1 MIEFREV
8 TKSFSG
14 RKILDRVS
22 FKINRGEIVFV
33 IGRSG
38 TGKSVMLKNI
48 VGLMKP
54 DSGEIFVDDEEISHF
69 SEKQLFEVRR
79 RCGMV
84 FQFPALLDS
93 LTVFDNL
100 AFGPRSHGARD
111 EREIKDRIE
120 KILPLV
126 NLTPNV
132 LDRMPAELSFGMQ
145 KRVSLARTLALDPTH
160 LLYDEPTTSLD
171 PISMA
176 AVNQLIFHLARQL
189 KVTSV
194 VVSHDMHCAVAIA
207 DRILML
213 DQGRVIA
220 SGTVQ
225 EMKASDVPL
234 VRGFLKEAEERIR
247 VA

>member
-1 MIEFREV
+1 MIEFKEV

-14 RKILDRVS
+14 RRILDKVS
-22 FKINRGEIVFV
+22 FKINKGEIVFV

-48 VGLMKP
+48 VGLMQP
-54 DSGEIFVDDEEISHF
+54 DSGEIFIDGEEISRY

-93 LTVFDNL
+93 LTVYDNL
-100 AFGPRSHGARD
+100 AFGPRSHRFGS
-111 EREIKDRIE
+111 EEEIHARIE

-126 NLTPNV
+126 NLNTTILNK
-132 LDRMPAELSFGMQ
+132 MPAELSFGTQ
-145 KRVSLARTLALDPTH
+145 KRVSLARTLALEPTH

-176 AVNQLIFHLARQL
+176 TVNQLIAKLSRSL
-189 KVTSV
+189 GVTSI

-213 DQGRVIA
+213 DQGKVAA
-220 SGTVQ
+220 SGTVE
-225 EMKASDVPL
+225 EMKRSDVTL
-234 VRGFLKEAEERIR
+234 VRQFLKEAEERTH
-247 VA
+247 AL

>member
-8 TKSFSG
+8 SKSFG
-14 RKILDRVS
+14 PKRVLDRVS
-22 FKINRGEIVFV
+22 FKINKGEIVFI

-38 TGKSVMLKNI
+38 TGKSVTLKNI
-48 VGLMKP
+48 VGLLRP
-54 DSGEIFVDDEEISHF
+54 DSGEIYVDNEEISHL
-69 SEKQLFEVRR
+69 SESQLFHVRK

-93 LTVFDNL
+93 LTVYDNL
-100 AFGPRSHGARD
+100 AFGPRSHQQWSEKEIR
-111 EREIKDRIE
+111 ERILQ
-120 KILPLV
+120 ILPLL
-126 NLTPNV
+126 NLPETIFNRLPS
-132 LDRMPAELSFGMQ
+132 ELSFGMQ
-145 KRVSLARTLALDPTH
+145 KRVSLARTLALEPAH

-171 PISMA
+171 PISMN
-176 AVNQLIFHLARQL
+176 AVNQLIAKLARSL

-220 SGTVQ
+220 QGTVE
-225 EMKASDVPL
+225 EMRRSEVDL
-234 VRGFLKEAEERIR
+234 VRQFLKEAEERNH